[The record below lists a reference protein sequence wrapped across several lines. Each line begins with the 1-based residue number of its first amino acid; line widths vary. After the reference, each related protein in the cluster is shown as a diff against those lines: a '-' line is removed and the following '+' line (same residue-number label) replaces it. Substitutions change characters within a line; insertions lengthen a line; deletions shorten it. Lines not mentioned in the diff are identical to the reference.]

1 MAMHCSRRNPRVP
14 ARRRTL
20 GRIVAAVAGTLLP
33 AARAAAP
40 TAPVDLC
47 TTPTRFDVPLFVP
60 GNAGLM
66 GRLPLGQEALTLRAV
81 TRGGAG
87 PVLAYAAHAGGR
99 DFAEP
104 TLVARAG
111 ASVRVKLVNAMA
123 EPTVVHWHGFTIDTQ
138 NDGNGESPV
147 APGQDFTYAF
157 TVRNRAGLYWY
168 HPHPHGITA
177 GQVRRGL
184 LGLFMVEDADEFA
197 LRRALALVPGET
209 EIPLLLT
216 DRRSGAA
223 EPYSPSPADLLH
235 GWYGD
240 EALVNFTP
248 RPFRDV
254 AARRYRLRVLNGAN
268 ARIFRLGFTRDGGG
282 PLPFLLLG
290 TDGGLLERPIPVTEV
305 LVAPAERVDLL
316 VDFAGL
322 PVGSFVLLDS
332 RPFDP
337 MHAELAVRRTTDSST
352 DTAAHGAEI
361 APGSAMAASHGD
373 GGAFALLQFRIRE
386 RGRPS
391 AAVPGRLSTMPAIRP
406 STGDDRPLRLGF
418 AKGRWRINDLVYD
431 TGATPIVVVRSTVE
445 TWLIRNYHTSMPHAM
460 HLHGFQFRVLSR
472 ETSPDQLAQLD
483 VDNSGRLATD
493 LGLKDT
499 ILVWPGES
507 VKIAIDFAHPFAG
520 PQIYLF
526 HCHNLE
532 HEDGGMMLR
541 VQVG

>member
-1 MAMHCSRRNPRVP
+1 MDGSRQNPCVP

-20 GRIVAAVAGTLLP
+20 ERLVAATMGTLLP
-33 AARAAAP
+33 VARAAAP

-47 TTPTRFDVPLFVP
+47 TTPTSFDVPLYVP

-66 GRLPLGQEALTLRAV
+66 GRLPLGEEPLTLRAV

-87 PVLAYAAHAGGR
+87 PVLAYAANAGGR
-99 DFAEP
+99 EFAEP

-111 ASVRVKLVNAMA
+111 ANVRVKLVNAMA

-147 APGQDFTYAF
+147 GPGQDFTYAF

-168 HPHPHGITA
+168 HPHPHGVTG

-184 LGLFMVEDADEFA
+184 LGLFMVEDADELA
-197 LRRALALVPGET
+197 LRRALALVSGET

-223 EPYSPSPADLLH
+223 DPYSPSPADLLH

-282 PLPFLLLG
+282 TLPFLLLG
-290 TDGGLLERPIPVTEV
+290 TDGGLLERPMAVTEV
-305 LVAPAERVDLL
+305 FVAPAERVDLL

-322 PVGSFVLLDS
+322 PIGSFVLLDS
-332 RPFDP
+332 RAFDP
-337 MHAELAVRRTTDSST
+337 MHAELTPRRSTESSASMA
-352 DTAAHGAEI
+352 DHGAEI
-361 APGSAMAASHGD
+361 GSGSVMATIHGD

-386 RGRPS
+386 RGGN
-391 AAVPGRLSTMPAIRP
+391 AATVPGRLSTMPAAGP

-431 TGATPIVVVRSTVE
+431 TGATPIIVVRSTVE

-460 HLHGFQFRVLSR
+460 HLHGFQFRVLGR
-472 ETSPDQLAQLD
+472 ETSPDQLAPLA
-483 VDNSGRLATD
+483 VDSSGRLATD